1 MFRAIVFFG
10 LAISAFAQF
19 HGGRSPDWLTEKS
32 SIGAR
37 GRFDFVSQLDLVTMC
52 RDCCA
57 LPRAEFGR
65 AEDESPCE
73 CESL

>member
-57 LPRAEFGR
+57 LPRAEVGR
-65 AEDESPCE
+65 AEDEFAV
-73 CESL
+73 